1 MPRLLKRCG
10 GGLAMLASL
19 FASTLAVAAG
29 LTVTPISLEFSSA
42 APAQALWL
50 SNSGSEP
57 LSAQLRVFAWSQ
69 QDGKDQLLPTRDLV
83 LSPPMLAL
91 QPGQRQLVRVIR
103 PGAAGGVERS
113 YRILLDELP
122 DPARQQQGLHF
133 VMQFSIPVFA
143 DTAAAAKPRLQWHI
157 EREGERSRLVT
168 DNQGE
173 RRAKV
178 TDIELFDGQGRSL
191 LRRPGLLGY
200 VLAGASS
207 RWPLTLDAA
216 AANAS
221 VVQARIDGEAVR
233 QTLRPPPAR

>member
-1 MPRLLKRCG
+1 
-10 GGLAMLASL
+10 MLASL
-19 FASTLAVAAG
+19 FASTLAFAAG
-29 LTVTPISLEFSSA
+29 LTVTPISLELSSA

-57 LSAQLRVFAWSQ
+57 LNAQLRVFAWSQ
-69 QDGKDQLLPTRDLV
+69 QEGRDQLLPTRDLV

-103 PGAAGGVERS
+103 PGVAGSGERS
-113 YRILLDELP
+113 YRILVDELP

-143 DTAAAAKPRLQWHI
+143 DTPAAARPRLQWRI
-157 EREGERSRLVT
+157 EQEGERAQLVT
-168 DNQGE
+168 DNPGE

-178 TDIELFDGQGRSL
+178 TDIELFDGEGRSL

-207 RWPLTLDAA
+207 RWPLKLDGAA
-216 AANAS
+216 AAAS
-221 VVQARIDGEAVR
+221 VVEAQIDGEAVR